1 MKAKKL
7 IKFSLIFLS
16 VRINLKG
23 NSKVTSLSFCLDD
36 ESWRILEKDVQS
48 LLQQGLTDR
57 TKMIRVLWRST
68 PSEWNIMD
76 VCIIRIIDRLFPAFQ
91 SSDKQTFVGFLR
103 IW

>member
-1 MKAKKL
+1 
-7 IKFSLIFLS
+7 
-16 VRINLKG
+16 LKD
-23 NSKVTSLSFCLDD
+23 NSKVTSLSYCVDD

-68 PSEWNIMD
+68 PSDWKIMD
-76 VCIIRIIDRLFPAFQ
+76 VCNVSTSILNLFLPAIQ
-91 SSDKQTFVGFLR
+91 SNDKHDFIGFLR